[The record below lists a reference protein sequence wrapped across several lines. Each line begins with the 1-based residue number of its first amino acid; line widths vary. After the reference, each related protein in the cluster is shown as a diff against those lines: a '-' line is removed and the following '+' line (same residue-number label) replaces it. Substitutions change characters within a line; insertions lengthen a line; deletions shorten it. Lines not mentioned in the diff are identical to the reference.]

1 MLHGVSSLGIKSRL
15 AVFEWCIYFIHLRPV
30 LPSGIGA
37 DSLHLSSLFCIKKHN
52 ANRRQNW
59 LFISAPSEVV
69 TGIITEE
76 KLQGLFQWH
85 FSCCSR
91 GDKRLK
97 MFLTYLQSKDASVHC
112 SGYLQVDSSL
122 PSPELRRE
130 RDVWGLPVGFV
141 SSRTPIQASLELFLL
156 GCHCQVG

>member
-1 MLHGVSSLGIKSRL
+1 MTKPYIEIHALPFGFIIWPYHVPGILQTTTLSKQDYFQQWGMCCIVPSLEIQSKL
-15 AVFEWCIYFIHLRPV
+15 AVSECFIYFIHLRPV
-30 LPSGIGA
+30 LPSGIGV
-37 DSLHLSSLFCIKKHN
+37 DSLHLSFLFCIKKHN

-91 GDKRLK
+91 EDKRLK
-97 MFLTYLQSKDASVHC
+97 VSLTYLQSKDASVHC
-112 SGYLQVDSSL
+112 SDYFQVD
-122 PSPELRRE
+122 
-130 RDVWGLPVGFV
+130 
-141 SSRTPIQASLELFLL
+141 
-156 GCHCQVG
+156 

>member
-1 MLHGVSSLGIKSRL
+1 MLYIVSSLEIQTKL
-15 AVFEWCIYFIHLRPV
+15 AVRECFIYFIHLRLV
-30 LPSGIGA
+30 LPSEIGVE
-37 DSLHLSSLFCIKKHN
+37 SLLLSCFVLKKHN

-91 GDKRLK
+91 EDKRLK
-97 MFLTYLQSKDASVHC
+97 VFLTYLKAKMLQCTVQVIFRLIKSYLLQSSVGNRLHGVC
-112 SGYLQVDSSL
+112 LL
-122 PSPELRRE
+122 AWSPPGH
-130 RDVWGLPVGFV
+130 WFKPAWSF
-141 SSRTPIQASLELFLL
+141 F
-156 GCHCQVG
+156 C

>member
-1 MLHGVSSLGIKSRL
+1 MQSKLT
-15 AVFEWCIYFIHLRPV
+15 VFECFMCFIHLRLV
-30 LPSGIGA
+30 LPSGIGV
-37 DSLHLSSLFCIKKHN
+37 DSLHLSFLFCIKKHN

-91 GDKRLK
+91 EDKRLK
-97 MFLTYLQSKDASVHC
+97 VFLTYLQSKDALVHY
-112 SGYLQVDSSL
+112 SSYFQVDSRLLSL
-122 PSPELRRE
+122 ELRRE
-130 RDVWGLPVGFV
+130 QDVWGLPVGFV
-141 SSRTPIQASLELFLL
+141 TSRTPIQARLELFF
-156 GCHCQVG
+156 G